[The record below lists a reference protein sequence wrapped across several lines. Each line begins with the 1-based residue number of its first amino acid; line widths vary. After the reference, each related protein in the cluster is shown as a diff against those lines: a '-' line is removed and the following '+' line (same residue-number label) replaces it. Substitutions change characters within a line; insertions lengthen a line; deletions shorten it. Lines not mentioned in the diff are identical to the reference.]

1 MRVSNINLATIAYY
15 ACFVIHLCDMK
26 RGGTQRW
33 KCCSASVRPFAQ
45 CDFSFFL
52 FCGTLFK
59 TLIIYRTDCCFIL
72 CHSWRLLF
80 GLKNFL
86 LSFDMGLSLWKV
98 CVSCTFSFFHHQQY
112 LWSGWKRLQL
122 SPIWQLAGCIPL
134 HKTLQTKFKNRQ
146 EKNTTL
152 IWTWACFSVS
162 QQSRRICS
170 G

>member
-1 MRVSNINLATIAYY
+1 MEMLLS
-15 ACFVIHLCDMK
+15 
-26 RGGTQRW
+26 Q
-33 KCCSASVRPFAQ
+33 CSALCSMW
-45 CDFSFFL
+45 FFFLIL

-72 CHSWRLLF
+72 CHSWHLLF

-86 LSFDMGLSLWKV
+86 LSFDMGPSLWKV

-134 HKTLQTKFKNRQ
+134 HKTLQTKFKKQTRKKHHIDLDLGLFLCESTEQ
-146 EKNTTL
+146 EDLFGVETEHLVGSLCGK
-152 IWTWACFSVS
+152 
-162 QQSRRICS
+162 QR
-170 G
+170 